1 MTIAIDQWLA
11 AKTRGGRCSGP
22 LIPLLHY
29 LQGHNLA
36 SRLRGPENV
45 SVPGF
50 SILNTRKP

>member
-11 AKTRGGRCSGP
+11 AKTRGGP